1 MKLPV
6 WIDCDPGVDDAA
18 GLLLA
23 HALPELEIVGIS
35 TVAGNVPLSVTTAN
49 ALKLGD
55 FMGAPYPVYAGAKGP
70 MLRPYVHGADFHG
83 ADGFCGA
90 SLPESSRQA
99 ESQTAWAGLYAAA
112 KAHAGRLELVTMG
125 PLTNIAIALQVY
137 PDLPQYLH
145 RIVMMGGSATRG
157 NRTPCAEYNIYADPE
172 AAQAVFRSGVPI
184 VMCGLEV
191 TEQAYFTPEEWD
203 ELGSVPTEKARFL
216 HRAGLHILEKNLQT
230 GQKGFCIHDACPV
243 FYLAHPEA
251 FQGEEAGVFV
261 ETQGSITLGKTVT
274 DLFSD
279 RQFETKNALV
289 LLQID
294 RQSFRQAILNALQ

>member
-1 MKLPV
+1 MRLPV

-18 GLLLA
+18 GILLA
-23 HALPELEIVGIS
+23 HAMPELEIVGIS

-55 FMGAPYPVYAGAKGP
+55 FVGTAYPVYKGAAGP

-90 SLPESSRQA
+90 SLPESDRCA
-99 ESQTAWAGLYAAA
+99 EELTAWAGLYAAA
-112 KAHAGRLELVTMG
+112 RAHEGRLELITMG
-125 PLTNIAIALQVY
+125 PLTNIAIALQAY

-191 TEQAYFTPEEWD
+191 TEQAYLTAEEWA
-203 ELGSVPTEKARFL
+203 ELGELPTEKARFL
-216 HRAGLHILEKNLQT
+216 HQAGLYILEKNLQT
-230 GQKGFCIHDACPV
+230 GKKGFCIHDACPV
-243 FYLAHPEA
+243 FYLAHPEC
-251 FQGEEAGVFV
+251 FEGEKAGVFV

-274 DLFSD
+274 DLYSD
-279 RQFETKNALV
+279 RQFEVKNALV
-289 LLQID
+289 LLHID
-294 RQSFRQAILNALQ
+294 RTAFHEAILNALQ

>member
-1 MKLPV
+1 
-6 WIDCDPGVDDAA
+6 
-18 GLLLA
+18 
-23 HALPELEIVGIS
+23 
-35 TVAGNVPLSVTTAN
+35 
-49 ALKLGD
+49 
-55 FMGAPYPVYAGAKGP
+55 
-70 MLRPYVHGADFHG
+70 
-83 ADGFCGA
+83 
-90 SLPESSRQA
+90 
-99 ESQTAWAGLYAAA
+99 
-112 KAHAGRLELVTMG
+112 
-125 PLTNIAIALQVY
+125 
-137 PDLPQYLH
+137 
-145 RIVMMGGSATRG
+145 MMGGSATRG
-157 NRTPCAEYNIYADPE
+157 NRTPSAEYNIYADPE

-203 ELGSVPTEKARFL
+203 ELGTLPTEKARFL

-274 DLFSD
+274 DLYSD

-294 RQSFRQAILNALQ
+294 RQAFRQAILNALQ